1 MKIERIEYGG
11 WPNNLLLANE
21 HAELVITLDVGPRVI
36 SYKKPGGENVFKN
49 YAEHIG
55 TRGESEW
62 LNRGGHRFWLA
73 PENERTYALDN
84 SPVKHEVLGE
94 GSVRLVDESAARFGI
109 RKELSISLAPD
120 SSQVTLEHSAVNESG
135 EPAQLATWAL
145 SVMIPG
151 GLELI
156 PLPPLGEHPRDLLP
170 NRTIVAW
177 PYTDLSDPRWRFGAL
192 LITLRQT
199 GDGAPAK
206 LGLAHREKWI
216 GYLTR
221 SDLFIKTFVH
231 EEGAAYP
238 DFGCNFETFTN
249 SDMLEIE
256 SLGPL
261 RTLAPG
267 ESVAHTERWHLLAGM
282 PEPESLKERA
292 LVDWIEPL
300 LKQIGI

>member
-1 MKIERIEYGG
+1 MRTERIEYGG
-11 WPNNLLLANE
+11 WPDNLLLAND

-36 SYKKPGGENVFKN
+36 SYRKPGGENVFKN

-55 TRGESEW
+55 TSDEKEW

-73 PENERTYALDN
+73 PENERTYAPDN
-84 SPVKHEVLGE
+84 SPVACEII
-94 GSVRLVDESAARFGI
+94 DENSARVFNPAAAPWFI
-109 RKELSISLAPD
+109 RKEMTVTLARD
-120 SSQVTLEHSAVNESG
+120 SSRVTVEHRATNEG
-135 EPAQLATWAL
+135 REPAQLAPWAL
-145 SVMIPG
+145 SVMVAG

-177 PYTDLSDPRWRFGAL
+177 PYTDLSDPRWRFGSQ

-199 GDGAPAK
+199 EDGVPAK

-221 SDLFIKTFVH
+221 NDLFIKTFAY
-231 EEGAAYP
+231 EEGATYP

-249 SDMLEIE
+249 GDMLEIE

-261 RTLAPG
+261 RTLASG
-267 ESVAHTERWHLLAGM
+267 ESAAHVEQWHLFSDVA
-282 PEPESLKERA
+282 EPESLKKSA
-292 LVDWIEPL
+292 LADWIEPM